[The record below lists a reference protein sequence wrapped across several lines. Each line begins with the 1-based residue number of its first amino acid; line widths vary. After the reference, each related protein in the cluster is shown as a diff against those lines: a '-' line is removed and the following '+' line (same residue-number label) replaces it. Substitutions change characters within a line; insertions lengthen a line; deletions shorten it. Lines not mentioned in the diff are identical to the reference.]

1 MGRLWREQGKLQVF
15 YLYKILARLET
26 AFLFATIAV
35 ILSFPLSGLYFLA
48 EKTGSSVYIL
58 DAWLLALNNTYTH
71 LYLTAAFLFS
81 ISRMPRYGASV
92 LFPSLR
98 CSRGV
103 AYMAPLYASML
114 QAVFVALGT
123 ALLSILLSAPIGYAQ
138 NEWSYP
144 IQLLQNFNIRLKY
157 EVSFTLP
164 NFLMESLQ
172 PWQAFGY
179 TLVQLVLFWTFLA
192 QLVFFFSAKGRRN
205 LGWLAAALVLLGGWA
220 ILLFAAA
227 PELEVFSPLH
237 HALPNCLYIRPRMD
251 YTLLGMLI
259 YLFAIDVAIL
269 ILNWEQRDF
278 GLENIITQAS

>member
-92 LFPSLR
+92 LFPSLH

-103 AYMAPLYASML
+103 AYMAA
-114 QAVFVALGT
+114 AVRLD
-123 ALLSILLSAPIGYAQ
+123 AP
-138 NEWSYP
+138 
-144 IQLLQNFNIRLKY
+144 
-157 EVSFTLP
+157 
-164 NFLMESLQ
+164 
-172 PWQAFGY
+172 
-179 TLVQLVLFWTFLA
+179 
-192 QLVFFFSAKGRRN
+192 
-205 LGWLAAALVLLGGWA
+205 GG
-220 ILLFAAA
+220 FRG
-227 PELEVFSPLH
+227 PGNSSPVH
-237 HALPNCLYIRPRMD
+237 PVVCTHRVR
-251 YTLLGMLI
+251 T
-259 YLFAIDVAIL
+259 
-269 ILNWEQRDF
+269 E
-278 GLENIITQAS
+278 

>member
-81 ISRMPRYGASV
+81 ISRMPRYGTSV

-103 AYMAPLYASML
+103 AYMASLYASML

-144 IQLLQNFNIRLKY
+144 IQLLQNFNILLEY
-157 EVSFTLP
+157 EL
-164 NFLMESLQ
+164 NFASPAEFMALLQ

-179 TLVQLVLFWTFLA
+179 TLVQLVLFWIFLA

-220 ILLFAAA
+220 ILLLGAT
-227 PELEVFSPLH
+227 PELEIFSPLH
-237 HALPNCLYIRPRMD
+237 HALLNRLHFRPRVD
-251 YTLLGMLI
+251 YTLWGMLAH
-259 YLFAIDVAIL
+259 LFVINVVFL
-269 ILNWEQRDF
+269 ILNWEQRES
-278 GLENIITQAS
+278 GLEKIIIGAS

>member
-35 ILSFPLSGLYFLA
+35 ILSFPLRELYFLA
-48 EKTGSSVYIL
+48 EKTGCSVYIL

-144 IQLLQNFNIRLKY
+144 VQLLQNFNILLEY
-157 EVSFTLP
+157 EL
-164 NFLMESLQ
+164 NFASPAEFMALLQ

-179 TLVQLVLFWTFLA
+179 TLVQLVLFWIFLA

-220 ILLFAAA
+220 ILLLGAT
-227 PELEVFSPLH
+227 PELEIFSPLH
-237 HALPNCLYIRPRMD
+237 HALLNRLHFRPRVD
-251 YTLLGMLI
+251 YTLWGMLAH
-259 YLFAIDVAIL
+259 LFVINVVFL
-269 ILNWEQRDF
+269 ILNWEQRES
-278 GLENIITQAS
+278 GLEKIIIGAS

>member
-35 ILSFPLSGLYFLA
+35 ILSFPLRELYFLA
-48 EKTGSSVYIL
+48 EKTGCSVYIL

-71 LYLTAAFLFS
+71 LYLTATFLFS

-144 IQLLQNFNIRLKY
+144 IQLLQNFNILLEY
-157 EVSFTLP
+157 EL
-164 NFLMESLQ
+164 NFASPAEFMALLQ

-179 TLVQLVLFWTFLA
+179 TLVQLVLFWIFLA

-220 ILLFAAA
+220 ILLLGAT
-227 PELEVFSPLH
+227 PELEIFSPLH
-237 HALPNCLYIRPRMD
+237 HALLNRLHFRPRVD
-251 YTLLGMLI
+251 YTLWGMLAH
-259 YLFAIDVAIL
+259 LFVINVVFL
-269 ILNWEQRDF
+269 ILNWEQRES
-278 GLENIITQAS
+278 GLEKIIIGAS

>member
-144 IQLLQNFNIRLKY
+144 IQLLQNFNILLEY
-157 EVSFTLP
+157 EL
-164 NFLMESLQ
+164 NFASPAEFMALLQ

-179 TLVQLVLFWTFLA
+179 TLVQLVLF
-192 QLVFFFSAKGRRN
+192 
-205 LGWLAAALVLLGGWA
+205 
-220 ILLFAAA
+220 
-227 PELEVFSPLH
+227 
-237 HALPNCLYIRPRMD
+237 
-251 YTLLGMLI
+251 
-259 YLFAIDVAIL
+259 
-269 ILNWEQRDF
+269 
-278 GLENIITQAS
+278 

>member
-48 EKTGSSVYIL
+48 EKTGRSVYIL
-58 DAWLLALNNTYTH
+58 DTWLLALNNTYTH

-144 IQLLQNFNIRLKY
+144 VQLLQNFNILLEY
-157 EVSFTLP
+157 EL
-164 NFLMESLQ
+164 NFASPAEFMALLQ

-179 TLVQLVLFWTFLA
+179 TLVQLVLFWIFLA

-220 ILLFAAA
+220 ILLLGAT
-227 PELEVFSPLH
+227 PELEIFSPLH
-237 HALPNCLYIRPRMD
+237 HALLNRLHFRPRVD
-251 YTLLGMLI
+251 YTLWGMLAH
-259 YLFAIDVAIL
+259 LFVINVVFL
-269 ILNWEQRDF
+269 ILNWEQRES
-278 GLENIITQAS
+278 GLEKIIIGAS

>member
-81 ISRMPRYGASV
+81 ISRMPRYGTSV

-138 NEWSYP
+138 NEWSYH
-144 IQLLQNFNIRLKY
+144 IQLLQNFNILLEY
-157 EVSFTLP
+157 EL
-164 NFLMESLQ
+164 NFASPAEFMALLQ

-179 TLVQLVLFWTFLA
+179 TLVQLVLFWIFLA

-220 ILLFAAA
+220 ILLLGAT
-227 PELEVFSPLH
+227 PELEIFSPLH
-237 HALPNCLYIRPRMD
+237 HALLNRLHFRPRVD
-251 YTLLGMLI
+251 YTLWGMLAH
-259 YLFAIDVAIL
+259 LFVINVVFL
-269 ILNWEQRDF
+269 ILNWEQRES
-278 GLENIITQAS
+278 GLEKIIIGAS

>member
-144 IQLLQNFNIRLKY
+144 IQLLQNFNILLEY
-157 EVSFTLP
+157 EL
-164 NFLMESLQ
+164 NFASPAEFMALLQ

-179 TLVQLVLFWTFLA
+179 TLVQLVLFWIFLA

-220 ILLFAAA
+220 ILLLGAT
-227 PELEVFSPLH
+227 PELEIFSPLH
-237 HALPNCLYIRPRMD
+237 HALLNRLHFRPRVD
-251 YTLLGMLI
+251 YTLWGMLAH
-259 YLFAIDVAIL
+259 LFVINVVFL
-269 ILNWEQRDF
+269 ILNWEQRES
-278 GLENIITQAS
+278 GLEKIIIGAS

>member
-81 ISRMPRYGASV
+81 ISRMPRYGTSV

-144 IQLLQNFNIRLKY
+144 IQLLQNFNILLEY
-157 EVSFTLP
+157 EL
-164 NFLMESLQ
+164 NFASPAEFMALLQ

-179 TLVQLVLFWTFLA
+179 TLVQLVLFWIFLA

-220 ILLFAAA
+220 ILLLGAT
-227 PELEVFSPLH
+227 PELEIFSPLH
-237 HALPNCLYIRPRMD
+237 HALLNRLHFRPRVD
-251 YTLLGMLI
+251 YTLWGMLAH
-259 YLFAIDVAIL
+259 LFVINVVFL
-269 ILNWEQRDF
+269 ILNWEQRDL

>member
-35 ILSFPLSGLYFLA
+35 ILSFPLRDLYFLA

-144 IQLLQNFNIRLKY
+144 IQLLQNFNILLEY
-157 EVSFTLP
+157 EL
-164 NFLMESLQ
+164 NFASPAEFMALLQ

-179 TLVQLVLFWTFLA
+179 TLVQLVLFWIFLA

-220 ILLFAAA
+220 ILLLGAT
-227 PELEVFSPLH
+227 PELEIFSPLH
-237 HALPNCLYIRPRMD
+237 HALLNRLHFRPRVD
-251 YTLLGMLI
+251 YTLWGMLAH
-259 YLFAIDVAIL
+259 LFVINVVFL
-269 ILNWEQRDF
+269 ILNWEQRES
-278 GLENIITQAS
+278 GLEKIIIGAS